1 MKSSE
6 NNKNQTQFRRQNC
19 AKEVRYMLNYRGKTK
34 EGLIK
39 TEKKKLEEI
48 LSGLDEK
55 MKESVDSLVDE
66 AAFMAASLYELRKII
81 DEKGYTEEYQNGANQ
96 KGIKKCSEV
105 EIYNTMIKNYSS
117 VVKQLTDLLPKDQEK
132 GKVMTSDGFE
142 EFINGRD
149 D

>member
-1 MKSSE
+1 M
-6 NNKNQTQFRRQNC
+6 
-19 AKEVRYMLNYRGKTK
+19 NYEGKTK
-34 EGLIK
+34 EEIIK
-39 TEKKKLEEI
+39 AEKRKLAGIYTRLDKKT
-48 LSGLDEK
+48 K
-55 MKESVDSLVDE
+55 RSVDSLMDE

-117 VVKQLTDLLPKDQEK
+117 VVKQLTDILPKDQEK
-132 GKVMTSDGFE
+132 AKATISDGFE
-142 EFINGRD
+142 EFVNDRD